1 MGFREFLKDEMEYQ
15 GLTARALADKSGVS
29 KRTIDNYLKKNPQEP
44 SVTNAHK
51 IAKAL
56 NVSIEYL
63 LTGEEYT
70 GTIPVTGQLLEYIV
84 EFEALSQEQ
93 KEIILMLVK
102 SMTEKLS
109 ASASN

>member
-15 GLTARALADKSGVS
+15 GLTTRALSEKSGVS

-44 SVTNAHK
+44 SVSNAYK

-70 GTIPVTGQLLEYIV
+70 GTIPLTGQLLEYV
-84 EFEALSQEQ
+84 AEFEALTQEQ
-93 KEIILMLVK
+93 KQIVLMLVK
-102 SMTEKLS
+102 NMQTVS
-109 ASASN
+109 

>member
-15 GLTARALADKSGVS
+15 CLTTRALSEKSGVS

-44 SVTNAHK
+44 SVSNAYK

-70 GTIPVTGQLLEYIV
+70 GTIPLTGQLLEYV
-84 EFEALSQEQ
+84 AEFEALTQEQ
-93 KEIILMLVK
+93 KQIVLMLVK
-102 SMTEKLS
+102 NMQTVS
-109 ASASN
+109 

>member
-15 GLTARALADKSGVS
+15 GLTARALSEKSGVS

-44 SVTNAHK
+44 SVSNAYK

-70 GTIPVTGQLLEYIV
+70 GTIPLTGQLLEYV
-84 EFEALSQEQ
+84 AEFEALTQEQ
-93 KEIILMLVK
+93 KQIVLMLVK
-102 SMTEKLS
+102 NMQTVS
-109 ASASN
+109 

>member
-15 GLTARALADKSGVS
+15 GLTTRALSEKSGVS

-44 SVTNAHK
+44 SVSNAYK

-70 GTIPVTGQLLEYIV
+70 GTIPLTGQLLEYIA
-84 EFEALSQEQ
+84 EFEALTQEQ
-93 KEIILMLVK
+93 KQIVLMLVK
-102 SMTEKLS
+102 NMQTVS
-109 ASASN
+109 

>member
-15 GLTARALADKSGVS
+15 GLTARALSEKSGVS
-29 KRTIDNYLKKNPQEP
+29 KRTIDNYLKKKPQEP
-44 SVTNAHK
+44 SVSNAYK

-70 GTIPVTGQLLEYIV
+70 GTIPLTGQLLEYV
-84 EFEALSQEQ
+84 AEFEALTQEQ
-93 KEIILMLVK
+93 KQIVLMLVK
-102 SMTEKLS
+102 NLQTVS
-109 ASASN
+109 

>member
-15 GLTARALADKSGVS
+15 GLTTRALSEKSGVS

-44 SVTNAHK
+44 SVSNAYK

-70 GTIPVTGQLLEYIV
+70 GTIPLTGQLLEYV
-84 EFEALSQEQ
+84 AEFEALPQEQ
-93 KEIILMLVK
+93 KQIILMLVK
-102 SMTEKLS
+102 NLQTVS
-109 ASASN
+109 

>member
-15 GLTARALADKSGVS
+15 GLTTRALSEKSGVS

-44 SVTNAHK
+44 SVSNAYK

-70 GTIPVTGQLLEYIV
+70 GTIPLTGQLLEYVV

-93 KEIILMLVK
+93 KKIVLQLVK
-102 SMTEKLS
+102 SLQTVS
-109 ASASN
+109 

>member
-15 GLTARALADKSGVS
+15 GLTTRALSEKSGVS

-44 SVTNAHK
+44 SVSNAYK
-51 IAKAL
+51 LAKAL

-70 GTIPVTGQLLEYIV
+70 GTIPLTGQLLEYV
-84 EFEALSQEQ
+84 AEFEALTQEQ
-93 KEIILMLVK
+93 KQIVLMLVK
-102 SMTEKLS
+102 NLQTVS
-109 ASASN
+109 

>member
-15 GLTARALADKSGVS
+15 GLTTRALSEKSGVS

-44 SVTNAHK
+44 SVSNAYK

-70 GTIPVTGQLLEYIV
+70 GTIPLTGQLLEYV
-84 EFEALSQEQ
+84 AEFEALTQEQ
-93 KEIILMLVK
+93 KQIVQMLVK
-102 SMTEKLS
+102 NLQTVS
-109 ASASN
+109 

>member
-1 MGFREFLKDEMEYQ
+1 MGFSEYLKDEMEYQ
-15 GLTARALADKSGVS
+15 GLTARALSEKSGIS

-70 GTIPVTGQLLEYIV
+70 GTIPVTGQLLEYVV
-84 EFEALSQEQ
+84 EFEALTQEQ
-93 KEIILMLVK
+93 KQIVLMLVK
-102 SMTEKLS
+102 NLQTVS
-109 ASASN
+109 